1 MGKFLLYFILLIL
14 FISSCQSP
22 RKGAYGGRHKSKKS
36 YSPTGKYRNPTIFS
50 RVNPFQ
56 GRAKWRLAKSKRK
69 KFKLFKRKRHNSGTR
84 RKGKK
89 PGSSFNMKRRVDRRR
104 IKSSGSRSQPNSK
117 GRKKK
122 KDLFNTRKK

>member
-22 RKGAYGGRHKSKKS
+22 RKGVYGGRHKSKN

-56 GRAKWRLAKSKRK
+56 GRAKWRLSKSKRK
-69 KFKLFKRKRHNSGTR
+69 KFKLFKHKRHNSGTR